1 MKKFTF
7 GLDTVLDYK
16 NQILSNLKLEHGKI
30 IAELNQQETILEDL
44 KKRYFEYVN
53 DFNEKKL
60 SGITIIEARAFEMYI
75 KQIDDQIKF
84 QTNKIAQIRKLE
96 EKKRQEV
103 IEAKREAAAIEKLKE
118 KKIEQYNKDVKKKEE
133 LFIEE
138 FVSNSMSAV
147 N

>member
-30 IAELNQQETILEDL
+30 IAELNQQESILEEL
-44 KKRYFEYVN
+44 KQKYLGYVN
-53 DFNEKKL
+53 EFNEKKL

-75 KQIDDQIKF
+75 KQVDDQMKF
-84 QTNKIAQIRKLE
+84 QMQKIAQIRKLE

-103 IEAKREAAAIEKLKE
+103 IEARKEAAAIEKLKE
-118 KKIEQYNKDVKKKEE
+118 KKIEQYNKDVKKSEE

-138 FVSNSMSAV
+138 FVSNSMSAA

>member
-16 NQILSNLKLEHGKI
+16 NQVLSNLKLEHGKI
-30 IAELNQQETILEDL
+30 IAELNQQEAVLENL
-44 KKRYFEYVN
+44 KKQYFEYVN
-53 DFNEKKL
+53 EFNAKK
-60 SGITIIEARAFEMYI
+60 ITGMTVIQARAFEMYI
-75 KQIDDQIKF
+75 NQIDDQIKF
-84 QTNKIAQIRKLE
+84 QNQKLSQIRKVE

-103 IEAKREAAAIEKLKE
+103 IESRKESAAIEKLKE
-118 KKIEQYNKDVKKKEE
+118 KKIEQYNKDIKKKEE

-138 FVSNSMSAV
+138 FVSNSMSAM

>member
-30 IAELNQQETILEDL
+30 IAELNQQESILEEL
-44 KKRYFEYVN
+44 KQKYLGYVN
-53 DFNEKKL
+53 EFNEKKL

-75 KQIDDQIKF
+75 KQVDDQMKF
-84 QTNKIAQIRKLE
+84 QMQKIAQIRKLE

-103 IEAKREAAAIEKLKE
+103 IEARKEAAAIEKLKE
-118 KKIEQYNKDVKKKEE
+118 KKIEQYNKDVKKSEE

>member
-16 NQILSNLKLEHGKI
+16 NQVLSNLKLEHGKI
-30 IAELNQQETILEDL
+30 IAELNQQEAVLENL
-44 KKRYFEYVN
+44 KKQYFEYVN
-53 DFNEKKL
+53 EFNSKK
-60 SGITIIEARAFEMYI
+60 ITGMTVIEAKAFEMYI
-75 KQIDDQIKF
+75 NQIDDQIKF
-84 QTNKIAQIRKLE
+84 QNQKLAQIRKVE

-103 IEAKREAAAIEKLKE
+103 IESRKESAAIEKLKE
-118 KKIEQYNKDVKKKEE
+118 KKIEQYNKEVKKKEE

-138 FVSNSMSAV
+138 FVSNSMSAM

>member
-1 MKKFTF
+1 MKKFSF

-16 NQILSNLKLEHGKI
+16 NQVLSNLKLEHGKL
-30 IAELNQQETILEDL
+30 IAELNQQEAILGDL

-53 DFNEKKL
+53 DFNAKKL
-60 SGITIIEARAFEMYI
+60 SGITIIEAREFEMYI

>member
-16 NQILSNLKLEHGKI
+16 NQVLSNLKLEHGKI
-30 IAELNQQETILEDL
+30 IAELNQQEAILEDL
-44 KKRYFEYVN
+44 KNQYYNYVRE
-53 DFNEKKL
+53 FNEKK
-60 SGITIIEARAFEMYI
+60 ITGMTVIEARAFEMYI

-84 QTNKIAQIRKLE
+84 QNQKIAQIRKLE

-103 IEAKREAAAIEKLKE
+103 VESRKEAAAIEKLKE
-118 KKIEQYNKDVKKKEE
+118 KKIEQYNKEARKKEE
-133 LFIEE
+133 QFIEE

>member
-16 NQILSNLKLEHGKI
+16 NQVLSNLKLEHGKI
-30 IAELNQQETILEDL
+30 IAELNQQEAILEDL
-44 KKRYFEYVN
+44 KNQYYNYVRE
-53 DFNEKKL
+53 FNEKKVT
-60 SGITIIEARAFEMYI
+60 GMTVIEARAFEMYI

-84 QTNKIAQIRKLE
+84 QNQKIAQIRKLE

-103 IEAKREAAAIEKLKE
+103 VESRKEAAAIEKLKE
-118 KKIEQYNKDVKKKEE
+118 KKIEQYNKEARKKEE
-133 LFIEE
+133 QFIEE

>member
-16 NQILSNLKLEHGKI
+16 NQVLSNLKLEHGKI
-30 IAELNQQETILEDL
+30 IAELNQQEAILEDL
-44 KKRYFEYVN
+44 KNQYYNYVRE
-53 DFNEKKL
+53 FNEKKI
-60 SGITIIEARAFEMYI
+60 SGITVIEARAFEMYI

-84 QTNKIAQIRKLE
+84 QNQKIAQIRKLE

-103 IEAKREAAAIEKLKE
+103 VESRKESAAIEKLKE
-118 KKIEQYNKDVKKKEE
+118 RKVEQYNKDAKKKEE
-133 LFIEE
+133 QFIEE

>member
-1 MKKFTF
+1 MKKFSF

-16 NQILSNLKLEHGKI
+16 NQVLSNLKLEHGKL
-30 IAELNQQETILEDL
+30 IAELNQQEAILGDL

-53 DFNEKKL
+53 DFNAKKL

>member
-16 NQILSNLKLEHGKI
+16 NQVLSSLKLEHGKI
-30 IAELNQQETILEDL
+30 IAELNQQEAILEDL
-44 KKRYFEYVN
+44 KNQYYNYVRE
-53 DFNEKKL
+53 FNEKKVT
-60 SGITIIEARAFEMYI
+60 GMTVIEARAFEMYI
-75 KQIDDQIKF
+75 KQVDDQIKF
-84 QTNKIAQIRKLE
+84 QNQKIAQIRKVE

-103 IEAKREAAAIEKLKE
+103 VESRKESAAIEKLKE

-133 LFIEE
+133 QFIEE

>member
-16 NQILSNLKLEHGKI
+16 NQVLSNLKLEHGKI
-30 IAELNQQETILEDL
+30 IAELNQQEAILEDL

-53 DFNEKKL
+53 DFNAKKL

>member
-30 IAELNQQETILEDL
+30 IAELNQQESILEEL
-44 KKRYFEYVN
+44 KQKYLGYVN
-53 DFNEKKL
+53 EFNEKKL

-75 KQIDDQIKF
+75 KQIDDQMKF
-84 QTNKIAQIRKLE
+84 QMQKIAQIRKLE

-103 IEAKREAAAIEKLKE
+103 IEARKEAAAIEKLKE
-118 KKIEQYNKDVKKKEE
+118 KKIEQYNKDVKKSEE

>member
-16 NQILSNLKLEHGKI
+16 NQVLSNLKLEHGKI
-30 IAELNQQETILEDL
+30 IAELNQQEAVLENL
-44 KKRYFEYVN
+44 KKQYFEYV
-53 DFNEKKL
+53 DEFNSKKIA
-60 SGITIIEARAFEMYI
+60 GMTVIQAKAFEMYI
-75 KQIDDQIKF
+75 NQIDDQIKF
-84 QTNKIAQIRKLE
+84 QNQKIAQIRKVE

-103 IEAKREAAAIEKLKE
+103 IESRKESAAIEKLKE
-118 KKIEQYNKDVKKKEE
+118 KKIEQYNKEVKKKEE

-138 FVSNSMSAV
+138 FVSNSMSAM

>member
-16 NQILSNLKLEHGKI
+16 NQVLSSLKLEHGKI
-30 IAELNQQETILEDL
+30 IAELNQQEAILEDL
-44 KKRYFEYVN
+44 KNQYYSYVK
-53 DFNEKKL
+53 DFNEKKVT
-60 SGITIIEARAFEMYI
+60 GMTVIEARAFEMYI

-84 QTNKIAQIRKLE
+84 QNQKIAQIRKVE

-103 IEAKREAAAIEKLKE
+103 VESRKESAAIEKLKE

-133 LFIEE
+133 QFIEE

>member
-30 IAELNQQETILEDL
+30 IAELNQQEAILEDL

-53 DFNEKKL
+53 DFNAKKL

>member
-16 NQILSNLKLEHGKI
+16 NQVLSSLKLEHGKI
-30 IAELNQQETILEDL
+30 IAELNQQEAILEDL
-44 KKRYFEYVN
+44 KNQYYSYVK
-53 DFNEKKL
+53 DFNEKKVT
-60 SGITIIEARAFEMYI
+60 GMTVIEARAFEMYI

-84 QTNKIAQIRKLE
+84 QNQKIAQIRKLE

-103 IEAKREAAAIEKLKE
+103 VESRKEAAAIEKLKE

-133 LFIEE
+133 QFIEE

>member
-16 NQILSNLKLEHGKI
+16 NQVLSSLKLEHGKI
-30 IAELNQQETILEDL
+30 IAELNQQEAILEDL
-44 KKRYFEYVN
+44 KNQYYNYVRE
-53 DFNEKKL
+53 FNEKKVT
-60 SGITIIEARAFEMYI
+60 GMTVIEARAFEMYI

-84 QTNKIAQIRKLE
+84 QNQKIAQIRKLE

-103 IEAKREAAAIEKLKE
+103 VESRKEAAAIEKLKE

-133 LFIEE
+133 QFIEE

>member
-16 NQILSNLKLEHGKI
+16 NQVLSSLKLEHGKI
-30 IAELNQQETILEDL
+30 IAELNQQEAILEDL
-44 KKRYFEYVN
+44 KNQYYNYVRE
-53 DFNEKKL
+53 FNEKKVT
-60 SGITIIEARAFEMYI
+60 GMTVIEARAFEMYI

-84 QTNKIAQIRKLE
+84 QNQKIAQIRKLE

-103 IEAKREAAAIEKLKE
+103 VESRKEAAAIEKLKE
-118 KKIEQYNKDVKKKEE
+118 KKIEQYNKEARKKEE
-133 LFIEE
+133 QFIEE

>member
-16 NQILSNLKLEHGKI
+16 NQVLSSLKLEHGKI
-30 IAELNQQETILEDL
+30 IAELNQQEAILEDL
-44 KKRYFEYVN
+44 KNQYYNYVRE
-53 DFNEKKL
+53 FNEKKVT
-60 SGITIIEARAFEMYI
+60 GMTVIEARAFEMYI

-84 QTNKIAQIRKLE
+84 QNQKIAQIRKVE

-103 IEAKREAAAIEKLKE
+103 VESRKESAAIEKLKE

-133 LFIEE
+133 QFIEE